1 MITYVAE
8 MTPDNYQ
15 DQINSKPLVIVDVWA
30 PWCGPCK
37 MLSPIIDQIAAEIGE
52 KALVGKLNADEHLD
66 LVKELGV
73 RNLPT
78 IIVYQNGQIVETT
91 VGMKNKT
98 DLLKLIE
105 PYNP

>member
-8 MTPDNYQ
+8 MTADNYQ